1 MSDYVGFD
9 DEQPTS
15 GSRRTKA
22 EIQSEREAEV
32 HAEAL
37 QRFNLVRSAL
47 LEERQNCLQDRRMVQ
62 LPKAQW
68 ESLVEQFGNKPMMV
82 VSMLRKAHSDVC
94 DDFRGVRMDATFTSK
109 DGTPSDELA
118 DTCAMLYRADMQDSP
133 SGQAKYNAF
142 KEASS
147 GGIGAL
153 VVTTRYEDPGV
164 DPDEKQDPKE
174 PQRIG
179 LRIVVDADTSVY
191 FDPDSKLQDKS
202 DADWAFL
209 VTSMSYAAYKKEY
222 GDSPTTWPKGV
233 LAYPHDWYTPNVV
246 YRAEYFCKEWQKYT
260 EHTYRGLG
268 PEGDE
273 PEVTHTDEDFENDED
288 LARTLEAT
296 GFREVSERKRRRCKV
311 HKWFMSGAR
320 ILKDYG
326 LIAGSEIP
334 LIPMYGQLA
343 YIENVERC
351 SGIVRDVQDVQ
362 RLLNVLVSKI
372 VELNAYSG
380 ASVPI
385 FTEEQML
392 GHAAQWRDA
401 NVVPAAFFTINS
413 VIDPVSGQKV
423 AMGPLGYTKPP
434 EIPQATAVLI
444 QLVQQFMK
452 DIMRTGTDNEK
463 VKSHVSGA
471 ALEITQTA
479 IDRKSSE
486 YIDNAAVTEKRVG
499 EVWLSMA
506 PEVYGV
512 PGRKL
517 KGIGPSK
524 QITQIELHKPMIG
537 TDKMPYVAN
546 DLSRAKFDVTVDV
559 GPSSQSRRDAIVRTL
574 LAMLPAVPPELQSII
589 GLEIIAHIQMEGN
602 ESLSKYAHQKL
613 VEMGVETATE
623 EEAQQ
628 LAQKA
633 QNQKPSAQ
641 DQYAL
646 AAAQSEQA
654 DAAKAEADTQLI
666 AARVAETKAR
676 TVDILAGIDLDRRAQ
691 AESEAKTL
699 SDAHLAHK
707 SSAVDTVQS
716 LHGMLNAQAPTAPQ
730 TDGSGQ

>member
-1 MSDYVGFD
+1 MSDEVTVGFD
-9 DEQPTS
+9 DDEKPA
-15 GSRRTKA
+15 RRTKD
-22 EIQSEREAEV
+22 EIQSELESEV
-32 HAEAL
+32 HTEAL
-37 QRFNLVRSAL
+37 QRYNLVRSAL

-68 ESLVEQFGNKPMMV
+68 ESLEEQFGKKPMMV
-82 VSMLRKAHSDVC
+82 VSMLRKAHNDVC
-94 DDFRGVRMDATFTSK
+94 DDFRAVRMDAVFSSK

-118 DTCAMLYRADMQDSP
+118 DTCSMLFRADMQDSP

-142 KEASS
+142 KESSS
-147 GGIGAL
+147 GGYGA
-153 VVTTRYEDPGV
+153 VAVTTRYEDPGV
-164 DPDEKQDPKE
+164 DPEEKQDPKE

-202 DADWAFL
+202 DAEWAFL
-209 VTSMSYAAYKKEY
+209 ITSMSYAAYEKEY
-222 GDSPTTWPKGV
+222 GDSPTTWPKSV
-233 LAYPHDWYTPNVV
+233 LMYPQDWYTPRVV
-246 YRAEYFCKEWQKYT
+246 YRAEYYVKEWQKYT
-260 EHTYRGLG
+260 EHTYRGIG
-268 PEGDE
+268 PAGDE
-273 PEVTHTDEDFENDED
+273 PEVTHTDEDLENDED

-320 ILKDYG
+320 VLKDYG

-372 VELNAYSG
+372 VELHGYSG

-385 FTEEQML
+385 FTEEQIL
-392 GHAAQWRDA
+392 GHTEQWKNA
-401 NVVPAAFFTINS
+401 NTIPAAFHTINS
-413 VIDPVSGQKV
+413 VVDPVSGQKV

-444 QLVQQFMK
+444 TLVQQFMK

-463 VKSHVSGA
+463 VKSHVSGT
-471 ALEITQTA
+471 ALEMTQTA

-486 YIDNAAVTEKRVG
+486 YIDNAAVTEKRIG

-517 KGIGPSK
+517 KGIRPNK
-524 QITQIELHKPMIG
+524 QTTQIELHRPMIG
-537 TDKMPYVAN
+537 ADQMPYVAN
-546 DLSRAKFDVTVDV
+546 DLSKAKFDVTVDV

-574 LAMLPAVPPELQSII
+574 LAMLPAVPADLQSII
-589 GLEIIAHIQMEGN
+589 GLEIIAHVQMEGS

-613 VEMGVETATE
+613 VEMGVETATP

-633 QNQKPSAQ
+633 QSAKPSPVDQLAMAEAQ
-641 DQYAL
+641 QA
-646 AAAQSEQA
+646 QA
-654 DAAKAEADTQLI
+654 DAAKAQADIALI
-666 AARVAETKAR
+666 EAR
-676 TVDILAGIDLDRRAQ
+676 TVKEKADTIVALAGIQLDKRKQ
-691 AESEAKTL
+691 AESEAATL

-707 SSAVDTVQS
+707 ASAVSTAQT
-716 LHGMLNAQAPTAPQ
+716 LHGMLTSQAPAAPQ
-730 TDGSGQ
+730 SDGSGQ

>member
-9 DEQPTS
+9 DDDSP
-15 GSRRTKA
+15 GRRTKE
-22 EIQSEREAEV
+22 EIQSELEAEV
-32 HAEAL
+32 HTEAL

-47 LEERQNCLQDRRMVQ
+47 LEERQNCLKDRRMVQ

-68 ESLVEQFGNKPMMV
+68 ESLEEQFGKKPMMV
-82 VSMLRKAHSDVC
+82 VSMLRKAHNDVC
-94 DDFRGVRMDATFTSK
+94 DDFRAVRMDAVFSSK
-109 DGTPSDELA
+109 DGTPSEELA

-142 KEASS
+142 KECSS
-147 GGIGAL
+147 GGIGA
-153 VVTTRYEDPGV
+153 VAVTTRYEDPGV
-164 DPDEKQDPKE
+164 DPDEKQAPEE

-179 LRIVVDADTSVY
+179 LRIVVDAETSAY
-191 FDPDSKLQDKS
+191 WDPDSKLQDKS
-202 DADWAFL
+202 DAEWAFL

-222 GDSPTTWPKGV
+222 GDCPTTWPKGTV
-233 LAYPHDWYTPNVV
+233 MYPQDWYTPNVV
-246 YRAEYFCKEWQKYT
+246 YRAEYYVKEWQKYT

-273 PEVTHTDEDFENDED
+273 PEVTHADEDFENDED
-288 LARTLEAT
+288 LALRLEAT

-343 YIENVERC
+343 YIQNVERC

-380 ASVPI
+380 VSVPI
-385 FTEEQML
+385 VTTEQIL
-392 GHAAQWRDA
+392 GHEKQWKDQ
-401 NVVPAAFFTINS
+401 NIVPQAYLEINPTF
-413 VIDPVSGQKV
+413 DPISGQKV
-423 AMGPLGYTKPP
+423 STGPVGKTTPP
-434 EIPQATAVLI
+434 EIPPATAALI
-444 QLVQQFMK
+444 TLVQQFMK

-486 YIDNAAVTEKRVG
+486 YIDNAAVTEKRIG

-517 KGIGPSK
+517 KGIGPNK
-524 QITQIELHKPMIG
+524 QMTQIELQKPMIG
-537 TDKMPYVAN
+537 ADKMQYVAN
-546 DLSRAKFDVTVDV
+546 DLSQAKFDVTVDV

-574 LAMLPAVPPELQSII
+574 LAMLPGVPPELQSII
-589 GLEIIAHIQMEGN
+589 GLEIVMHIQMEGN

-613 VEMGVETATE
+613 VEMGVETATD
-623 EEAQQ
+623 EEAAQM
-628 LAQKA
+628 AQKA
-633 QNQKPSAQ
+633 QAAQPSAQ

-646 AAAQSEQA
+646 AAAQSEKA
-654 DAAKAEADTQLI
+654 DAAKAIADTALI
-666 AARVAETKAR
+666 EAR
-676 TVDILAGIDLDRRAQ
+676 TKETIAKTMETLNGIPLAQRAQ
-691 AESEAKTL
+691 SESEAKTL

-707 SSAVDTVQS
+707 ASAVDTVQS
-716 LHGMLNAQAPTAPQ
+716 LHGMLTAQAPTAPGP
-730 TDGSGQ
+730 DGSGQ

>member
-1 MSDYVGFD
+1 MSNDGDFGYD
-9 DEQPTS
+9 DSP
-15 GSRRTKA
+15 GRRTKA
-22 EIQSEREAEV
+22 EIQSERETDV
-32 HAEAL
+32 HTEAL

-68 ESLVEQFGNKPMMV
+68 ESLEEQFGKKPMMV
-82 VSMLRKAHSDVC
+82 VSMLRKAHNDVC
-94 DDFRGVRMDATFTSK
+94 DDFRAVRMDAVFSSK

-142 KEASS
+142 KESSS
-147 GGIGAL
+147 GGYGAL
-153 VVTTRYEDPGV
+153 AVTTRYEDPGV
-164 DPDEKQDPKE
+164 DPDEKQDPNE

-202 DADWAFL
+202 DAEWAFL

-233 LAYPHDWYTPNVV
+233 VIYPQDWYTPNVV
-246 YRAEYFCKEWQKYT
+246 YRAEYYVKEWQKYT

-273 PEVTHTDEDFENDED
+273 PEVTHTDEDFEKDED

-334 LIPMYGQLA
+334 LVPMYGQLA
-343 YIENVERC
+343 YIQNVERC
-351 SGIVRDVQDVQ
+351 SGIVRDAQDVQ

-380 ASVPI
+380 VSVPI
-385 FTEEQML
+385 FTEEQTL
-392 GHAAQWRDA
+392 GHAEQWRNA
-401 NVVPAAFFTINS
+401 NVIPAAFHTINS
-413 VIDPVSGQKV
+413 VVDPVTGQKV

-434 EIPQATAVLI
+434 EIPPATAALI
-444 QLVQQFMK
+444 TLVQQFMK
-452 DIMRTGTDNEK
+452 DIQRVGTDNEK

-517 KGIGPSK
+517 KGIGPNK
-524 QITQIELHKPMIG
+524 QMTQIELHKRMIG
-537 TDKMPYVAN
+537 ADKMPYVAN
-546 DLSRAKFDVTVDV
+546 DLSQAKFDVTVDV
-559 GPSSQSRRDAIVRTL
+559 GPSSQSRRDATIRIL
-574 LAMLPAVPPELQSII
+574 LAMLPTVPPELQSII
-589 GLEIIAHIQMEGN
+589 GLKIIELCHMEGN
-602 ESLSKYAHQKL
+602 ESLRKYAHQKL

-623 EEAQQ
+623 EEAAQM
-628 LAQKA
+628 AQKA
-633 QNQKPSAQ
+633 QAAQPSAQ

-646 AAAQSEQA
+646 AAAESEKA
-654 DAAKAEADTQLI
+654 DAAKAVADTQLI
-666 AARVAETKAR
+666 AARTKETMAK
-676 TVDILAGIDLDRRAQ
+676 TIETLAGIPLAQ
-691 AESEAKTL
+691 RKQAQSEAQTL
-699 SDAHLAHK
+699 SDAHLDHK
-707 SSAVDTVQS
+707 ASAVDTAQT
-716 LHGMLNAQAPTAPQ
+716 LNGMLTSQAPSAPV

>member
-1 MSDYVGFD
+1 MSDEVTIGWD
-9 DEQPTS
+9 DDDSPR
-15 GSRRTKA
+15 RRTKT
-22 EIQSEREAEV
+22 EIQSERETEV

-68 ESLVEQFGNKPMMV
+68 ESLEEQFGKKPMMV
-82 VSMLRKAHSDVC
+82 FSMLRKAHNDVC
-94 DDFRGVRMDATFTSK
+94 DDFRAVRMDAVFTSK

-133 SGQAKYNAF
+133 STQAKYNAF

-147 GGIGAL
+147 GGYGAL
-153 VVTTRYEDPGV
+153 AVTTRYEDPGV
-164 DPDEKQDPKE
+164 DPDEKQDPQE

-202 DADWAFL
+202 DAEWAFL
-209 VTSMSYAAYKKEY
+209 ITSMSYDAYKKEY
-222 GDSPTTWPKGV
+222 GDCPTTWPKGA
-233 LAYPHDWYTPNVV
+233 LAYPHDWFTPNVV
-246 YRAEYFCKEWQKYT
+246 YRAEYFVKEWQKYT
-260 EHTYRGLG
+260 EHTYRGIG

-273 PEVTHTDEDFENDED
+273 PEVTHTDEHFENDED

-392 GHAAQWRDA
+392 GHTQQWKDA
-401 NVVPAAFFTINS
+401 NVVPAAYFTINS
-413 VIDPVSGQKV
+413 VIDPISGQKV

-444 QLVQQFMK
+444 QLIQQFMK

-463 VKSHVSGA
+463 VKSHVSGT
-471 ALEITQTA
+471 ALEMTQTA

-486 YIDNAAVTEKRVG
+486 YIDNAAVTEKRIG

-517 KGIGPSK
+517 KGIGAAK
-524 QITQIELHKPMIG
+524 QTTQIELHKPMIG
-537 TDKMPYVAN
+537 PDKMPYVAN
-546 DLSRAKFDVTVDV
+546 DLSRARFDVTVDV
-559 GPSSQSRRDAIVRTL
+559 GPSSQSRRDAIVRIL
-574 LAMLPAVPPELQSII
+574 LAMLPTVPPELQSII
-589 GLEIIAHIQMEGN
+589 GLEIVMHIQMEGN
-602 ESLSKYAHQKL
+602 ESLSKYARQKL
-613 VEMGVETATE
+613 VEMGVETATD

-628 LAQKA
+628 IAQKA
-633 QNQKPSAQ
+633 QTQQPSPQ

-646 AAAQSEQA
+646 AAAESEKA

-666 AARVAETKAR
+666 AARVKETMAR
-676 TVDILAGIDLDRRAQ
+676 TMETLAGIPLAQRAQ

-716 LHGMLNAQAPTAPQ
+716 LHGMLNAPSPAAPGP
-730 TDGSGQ
+730 DGSGQ